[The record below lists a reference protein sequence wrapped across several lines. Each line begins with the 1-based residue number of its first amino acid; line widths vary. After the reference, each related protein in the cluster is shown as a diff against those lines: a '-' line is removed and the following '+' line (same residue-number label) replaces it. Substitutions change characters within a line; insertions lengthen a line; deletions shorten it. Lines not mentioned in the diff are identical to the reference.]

1 MNEIKPEQPE
11 EIDPVPEI
19 EDVKPQ
25 PEAPPP
31 PPEPPPPAISDKKAK
46 PKKPPKKPPS
56 FLIRAVRW
64 LLLALILL
72 GVGALLIIFMMYAP
86 IRSELKS
93 ANQELQKA
101 SSQYENELQEA
112 KQEIKRLS
120 GLDEENKT
128 LQEELYQSNL
138 YIIVLQARIDV
149 ANAQLA
155 LSEGDYSRA
164 SLALSKTSGR
174 LEKLASLL
182 PSEQR
187 EVIEALQTR
196 LDLALSEIEAGD
208 PAAMADL
215 GVLAMKLLE
224 LEDAIIR

>member
-1 MNEIKPEQPE
+1 MNEIKPEPPE
-11 EIDPVPEI
+11 KIDSAPEI
-19 EDVKPQ
+19 EEVKPQ
-25 PEAPPP
+25 PEAPQP
-31 PPEPPPPAISDKKAK
+31 PPEPPPPAVPDKKAK
-46 PKKPPKKPPS
+46 PEKPPKKPPG
-56 FLIRAVRW
+56 FLVRAVRW

-72 GVGALLIIFMMYAP
+72 GAGALLIIFTMYAP

-101 SSQYENELQEA
+101 SSQYINELQEA

-120 GLDEENKT
+120 GLDEENIT
-128 LQEELYQSNL
+128 LQDELYQSNL

-174 LEKLASLL
+174 LEKLTSLL

-187 EVIEALQTR
+187 EVIGALQTR

-224 LEDAIIR
+224 LEDAIIN

>member
-11 EIDPVPEI
+11 EIDPVPDI
-19 EDVKPQ
+19 EDVKPL

-93 ANQELQKA
+93 VNQELQKA

-112 KQEIKRLS
+112 NQEIKRLS

-155 LSEGDYSRA
+155 LSEGDYSKA

-174 LEKLASLL
+174 LDKLASLL

-187 EVIEALQTR
+187 EVIGALQTR

-224 LEDAIIR
+224 LEDAIIN

>member
-11 EIDPVPEI
+11 EIDPVPDI
-19 EDVKPQ
+19 EDVKPL

-72 GVGALLIIFMMYAP
+72 GVGALLIIFTMYAP

-112 KQEIKRLS
+112 NQEIKRLS

-155 LSEGDYSRA
+155 LSEGDYSKA

>member
-1 MNEIKPEQPE
+1 MNEIKPEKPE

-19 EDVKPQ
+19 EDVKPL

-46 PKKPPKKPPS
+46 PEKPPKKPPS

-64 LLLALILL
+64 LLLALIIL
-72 GVGALLIIFMMYAP
+72 GVGALLIIFTMYAP

-93 ANQELQKA
+93 VNQELQKA

-112 KQEIKRLS
+112 NQEIKRLS

-155 LSEGDYSRA
+155 LSEGDYSKA
-164 SLALSKTSGR
+164 SLALSKTSGM
-174 LEKLASLL
+174 LDKLASLL

-187 EVIEALQTR
+187 EVIGALQTR

-224 LEDAIIR
+224 LEDAIIN